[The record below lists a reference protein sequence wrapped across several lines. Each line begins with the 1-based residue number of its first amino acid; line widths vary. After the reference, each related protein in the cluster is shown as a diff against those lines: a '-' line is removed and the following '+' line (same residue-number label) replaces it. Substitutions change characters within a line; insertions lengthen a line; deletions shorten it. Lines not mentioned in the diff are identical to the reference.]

1 MTNTK
6 KKMGLVMATALVV
19 GNMVGSG
26 IFMLP
31 ASLASQASIS
41 ATLMAWVITGL
52 GSILLALSFGKL
64 SSRFPKTGGPYE
76 YTKLAFGEFTGFL
89 NAWLYYN
96 GSWIGNAAIILTLT
110 SYASLVFPILSDNPL
125 VSFIFGSAVLWLLTF
140 LNILGSREAG
150 KWQTASTV
158 FKVVLFAGFIIV
170 ALFNFDASN
179 LYTSNASASTGF
191 GGLPLAIATTL
202 WAFVGLESS
211 TVSAGEIENPQR
223 NVKLSTIYGIIITI
237 AIYLLVSIAA
247 MGAMPQDKLASSS
260 APISDILGL
269 ILGSKAGIIVSI
281 SIVVAT
287 LGSIIG
293 WILTTANIA
302 YAAAI
307 DGVFPKIFA
316 KTHPKY
322 NTPYMALIISS
333 ILTNLLLLM
342 NFQGGLVAAFNFA
355 MLLATLSYLPIYAMT
370 AVADIMLTGKNFKN
384 VTAFIITSIVPL
396 LGFVYACYTIYG
408 TGAETV
414 LWGFMLMLI
423 GMPFYV
429 YNKLKNQNLKTNIDN
444 KEAA

>member
-31 ASLASQASIS
+31 ATLASQSSIL
-41 ATLMAWVITGL
+41 ATIMAWVITGL
-52 GSILLALSFGKL
+52 GSMLLALSFGKL
-64 SSRFPKTGGPYE
+64 GSKFPKTGGPYE
-76 YTKLAFGEFTGFL
+76 YTKLAFGDFTGFL

-96 GSWIGNAAIILTLT
+96 GSWIGNAAVILSLT
-110 SYASLVFPILSDNPL
+110 SYASLAFPILSDNPL
-125 VSFIFGSAVLWLLTF
+125 ISFVFGSSILWIFTF

-150 KWQTASTV
+150 KWQTATTV
-158 FKVVLFAGFIIV
+158 FKVILFAGFIIV
-170 ALFNFDASN
+170 ALLNFDVSN
-179 LYTSNASASTGF
+179 LYSSKSLGHTGF
-191 GGLPLAIATTL
+191 SGLPLAIATTL
-202 WAFVGLESS
+202 WAFIGLESS

-223 NVKLSTIYGIIITI
+223 NVRLSTIYGLIITI
-237 AIYLLVSIAA
+237 VIYLLVSIAA

-260 APISDILGL
+260 APISDILGS
-269 ILGSKAGIIVSI
+269 ILGSKAGVIVSL
-281 SIVVAT
+281 SIVIST
-287 LGSIIG
+287 LGTIIG
-293 WILTTANIA
+293 WIMSAANIA
-302 YAAAI
+302 YAAAT

-316 KTHPKY
+316 KIHPKY
-322 NTPYMALIISS
+322 NTPYMSLIITS

-342 NFQGGLVAAFNFA
+342 NFQGGLVSAFNFA

-370 AVADIMLTGKNFKN
+370 AVADMMLTGKNIKN
-384 VTAFIITSIVPL
+384 ITTFITTSIIPL
-396 LGFVYACYTIYG
+396 LGFIYACYTIYG

-429 YNKLKNQNLKTNIDN
+429 YNKLKNQNLKTHINQ